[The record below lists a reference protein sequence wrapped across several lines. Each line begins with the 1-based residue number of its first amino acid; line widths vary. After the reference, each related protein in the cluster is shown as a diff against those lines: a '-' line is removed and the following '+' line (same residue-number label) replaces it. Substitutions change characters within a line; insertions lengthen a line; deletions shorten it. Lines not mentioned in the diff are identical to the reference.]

1 MLELKNIYKHYL
13 VDKRHFPALTDV
25 NLVFGD
31 KGLVS
36 VLGPSGCGKS
46 TLLNIIGGL
55 DQYSSGDL
63 IIDRKSTK
71 NFTDADWDA
80 YRNRRIGFIFQSYNL
95 VPHLSVLENV
105 ELSMSLAGFNRKQRY
120 DRAMYALSLV
130 GLESV
135 AKKRPN
141 QLSGGQMQ
149 RVAIARSLVNH
160 PKIILADEPTGAL
173 DSKTSI
179 QVMKILK
186 KLSQEHLVIM
196 VTHNDILAM
205 QYSNRIIRL
214 KDGRVVSDTVP
225 EKKGRPTKTRPE
237 TNRHTHMPFFA
248 ALGSSFKSLLTK
260 KGRTAMTVVAA
271 SFGIIGVAMILAMS
285 NGFSNYV
292 KTVELGTASSVPIS
306 ISPFVTTS
314 LKEIE
319 WPDIFPKKPTIKPFN
334 EDPSTVMA
342 THHNNIT
349 EDYIDYCKKLATEAP
364 YYASSVLLNE
374 EYLDLNLFTTR
385 GDDIIKIDPFA
396 TAGATGLFLS
406 GTSGLPSTI
415 FHEIAGDKKY
425 MDQLYDVIG
434 GEYPSEDFYI
444 DPADGRKCFDVA
456 LVCDRYNRIP
466 TTTLYGLGLYNSAK
480 ADDGVEINFDDLID
494 KPGKF
499 KYKSYDPSVVYTAVD
514 APENPITK
522 NIDCYEVDDTIGKVR
537 TLKSDKISKTIKQ
550 YLDITSETYKD
561 DLKAFYANDDANDP
575 FKIRISGILRMKQSS
590 YINLIPGSICYPHA
604 LLREFKDRLVSD
616 AYKNTNEEIM
626 NAARNNWAITN
637 PGEGSSHL
645 IWNDFINNTFSAL
658 DSASSLF
665 LYSWLSSPSIS
676 PFTFYSVLSSDGE
689 IKQPEDYPY
698 DVYCMDNYRFS
709 NAFTVPEMEKDD
721 EEHHTDIIDA
731 TTDKAL
737 DLVQYTM
744 GYSPT
749 NSILIFPKDLASK
762 QNIFDYLDKWNED
775 HTENKIYYADL
786 AGTVT
791 EALGTTI
798 QIISIVLVCFSA
810 VSLLVSCVMTGVITY
825 TSVLERTKEI
835 GILRAIGARKKDVRR
850 LFEAE
855 SVIIGGL
862 AGLLG
867 VVVVFAVE
875 VPISLIIRSLVRA
888 PGIGMI
894 CNLNILHALAL
905 VAISIL
911 LTFVA
916 GFIPAQKAAKKDP
929 VVALR
934 TE

>member
-1 MLELKNIYKHYL
+1 MLEFKNIYKRYL
-13 VDKRHFPALTDV
+13 VDKRSFPALTDV
-25 NLVFGD
+25 SLVFGN

-71 NFTDADWDA
+71 HFTDADWDA

-130 GLESV
+130 GLDTV

-149 RVAIARSLVNH
+149 RVAIARSLVNN

-186 KLSQEHLVIM
+186 KISQEHLVIM

-205 QYSNRIIRL
+205 QYSDRTIRL
-214 KDGRVVSDTVP
+214 KDGRVVSDTIP
-225 EKKGRPTKTRPE
+225 EKKGHPTKTRPE
-237 TNRHTHMPFFA
+237 TNRHTHMPLFA

-292 KTVELGTASSVPIS
+292 KTVELGTAASVPIS

-319 WPDIFPKKPTIKPFN
+319 WPDIFPKKPIIKPFN
-334 EDPSTVMA
+334 EDPSAVVA

-349 EDYIDYCKKLATEAP
+349 PNYAEYCKKLEINAP

-385 GDDIIKIDPFA
+385 GEEIIKIDPFE
-396 TAGATGLFLS
+396 TAGAGGLFLS
-406 GTSGLPSTI
+406 GTSGLPYTI
-415 FHEIAGDKKY
+415 FHEIAGSKKY

-434 GEYPSEDFYI
+434 GEYPSEESYI
-444 DPADGRKCFDVA
+444 DPTDGLTCFDVA

-466 TTTLYGLGLYNSAK
+466 TTTLYGLGLYESAQ
-480 ADDGVEINFDDLID
+480 AEEGAEINFNDLID
-494 KPGKF
+494 KPGEF
-499 KYKSYDPSVVYTAVD
+499 KYKSYDPSIVYTAVKK
-514 APENPITK
+514 AGSNPVTTL
-522 NIDCYEVDDTIGKVR
+522 IDSYEVDETSAKVR
-537 TLKSDKISKTIKQ
+537 VLKETPVKKQITQ
-550 YLDITSETYKD
+550 YLDITKSDELSDFYNNDKD
-561 DLKAFYANDDANDP
+561 NAP
-575 FKIRISGILRMKQSS
+575 FKIRISGIIRMKQSS
-590 YINLIPGSICYPHA
+590 YINLIPGSICYPHI
-604 LLREFKDRLVSD
+604 LLKEFKDRYKSHEEENQKIED
-616 AYKNTNEEIM
+616 A
-626 NAARNNWAITN
+626 AQNNWAISK
-637 PGEGSSHL
+637 PAFWL
-645 IWNDFINNTFSAL
+645 DFINNTFAAV
-658 DSASSLF
+658 DSANSLF
-665 LYSWLSSPSIS
+665 LYSWLSSPSVS
-676 PFTFYSVLSSDGE
+676 PFAFYSILNDGTGQ
-689 IKQPEDYPY
+689 IKPADNYPY
-698 DVYCMDNYRFS
+698 DIYCMDNYRFS
-709 NAFTVPEMEKDD
+709 NAFEMPVITGDPGS
-721 EEHHTDIIDA
+721 HDIKNP

-775 HTENKIYYADL
+775 HPENKIYYADL

-798 QIISIVLVCFSA
+798 QIISIVLICFSA

-867 VVVVFAVE
+867 VIVVFAVE